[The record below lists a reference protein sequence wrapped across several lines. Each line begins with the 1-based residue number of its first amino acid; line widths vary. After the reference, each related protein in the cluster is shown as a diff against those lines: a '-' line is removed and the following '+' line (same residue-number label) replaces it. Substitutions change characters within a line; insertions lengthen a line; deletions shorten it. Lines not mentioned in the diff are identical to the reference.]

1 MYSFGHAFPFG
12 YGNDGLLDVRFAASR
27 DGRTI
32 RYVKLWQGFLYF
44 GHAELDGRG
53 HT

>member
-32 RYVKLWQGFLYF
+32 RYVPGAANAREPWV
-44 GHAELDGRG
+44 ELGAARR
-53 HT
+53 